1 MEDGLG
7 SVQRVLVLG
16 ATSDIAAATLHR
28 LVRERTRSIVLASRD
43 PDRLEQLTHDL
54 REAGATEVERVR
66 FDAVDYTSHEH
77 LVERIWAAGDIDLVL
92 VTFGVLGDQAAAERD
107 PVRAVEIAGVN
118 YLGAVSVIS
127 AVAERLRDQGHGV
140 IVGLS
145 SVAGERVRRSN
156 FLYGSSKAGFD
167 TFLQGL
173 GESLAGT
180 GVRVLVVRPGYV
192 HTKMTA
198 GLTPA
203 ALAVT
208 PDVVAEA
215 IVRGVAEGRDLIWVP
230 PALRWVMVCM
240 AGSTLPRRLRGPAVR
255 AD

>member
-1 MEDGLG
+1 M
-7 SVQRVLVLG
+7 
-16 ATSDIAAATLHR
+16 
-28 LVRERTRSIVLASRD
+28 
-43 PDRLEQLTHDL
+43 
-54 REAGATEVERVR
+54 
-66 FDAVDYTSHEH
+66 
-77 LVERIWAAGDIDLVL
+77 
-92 VTFGVLGDQAAAERD
+92 
-107 PVRAVEIAGVN
+107 RAVEIAGVN

-230 PALRWVMVCM
+230 PALRWVMVVLRH
-240 AGSTLPRRLRGPAVR
+240 LPKPVFRKLPI
-255 AD
+255 